1 MLFFFISN
9 KQLMTSAVMLCGMF
23 FSIFKGGTFEHW
35 ARDGYGRGELVIE
48 VDTEVGNE
56 VEVVELVANEVEAV
70 GVVALVVT
78 CERERERERVA
89 K

>member
-1 MLFFFISN
+1 M
-9 KQLMTSAVMLCGMF
+9 
-23 FSIFKGGTFEHW
+23 
-35 ARDGYGRGELVIE
+35 IE

-78 CERERERERVA
+78 CERERERVA

>member
-1 MLFFFISN
+1 M
-9 KQLMTSAVMLCGMF
+9 
-23 FSIFKGGTFEHW
+23 
-35 ARDGYGRGELVIE
+35 IE

-56 VEVVELVANEVEAV
+56 VEAVELVANEVEAV